1 MSNESNNRQKDRW
14 DKFQIGAQVF
24 IALAASAFTVVFGL
38 NQQKNAD
45 ATLQLA
51 LANFELAR
59 SQVKVSLLP
68 SLSSEDA
75 RQRAM
80 SLSLAKALDE
90 RFAAD
95 VASVLAVSDV
105 NEGVRERARVI
116 LGGLSQ
122 SERNEVRQK
131 AEKGANQYD
140 IMNELR
146 TRGLLKKLSDARG
159 YIEGGSPGGIEEA
172 LKLYHEVV
180 DQLSDS
186 ALGKL
191 ATLRELSLDL
201 SLLHGA
207 REDEKGGYKEHAAR
221 KYRALFQDYG
231 G

>member
-1 MSNESNNRQKDRW
+1 MSNESNKRQKDRW

-51 LANFELAR
+51 LSNFELAK

-75 RQRAM
+75 RQRTM
-80 SLSLAKALDE
+80 GLSLAKTLDE

-95 VASVLAVSDV
+95 VAGALAISDA
-105 NEGVRERARVI
+105 NEGVREKARVI
-116 LGGLSQ
+116 LGSLAQ
-122 SERNEVRQK
+122 SERDEVKQK

-140 IMNELR
+140 LVNELR
-146 TRGLLKKLSDARG
+146 TRGLLKKLNEARG
-159 YIEGGSPGGIEEA
+159 YIEGGSPNWAEEA
-172 LKLYHEVV
+172 LNLYHEVINQLPYGALEKLDRGLLLDAAE
-180 DQLSDS
+180 DQ
-186 ALGKL
+186 K
-191 ATLRELSLDL
+191 R
-201 SLLHGA
+201 
-207 REDEKGGYKEHAAR
+207 GYKDHAAR